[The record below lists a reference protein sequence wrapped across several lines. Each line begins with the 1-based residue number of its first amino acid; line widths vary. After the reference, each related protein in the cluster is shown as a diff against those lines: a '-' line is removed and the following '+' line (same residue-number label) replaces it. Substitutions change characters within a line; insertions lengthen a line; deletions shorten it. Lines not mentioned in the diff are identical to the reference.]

1 MKTVCHY
8 LLSHHNGEKKSTTR
22 DVEQTRTNGLEK
34 IPKKIVLPLRIT
46 LGKVK
51 RQRH

>member
-34 IPKKIVLPLRIT
+34 IPKKLVLP
-46 LGKVK
+46 
-51 RQRH
+51 